1 MLSGKRKPA
10 AAQTAQAYQQ
20 PAQPTPPQRAEHNA
34 VGARQCRQK
43 SKLQRKHRSD
53 TTAAQ

>member
-1 MLSGKRKPA
+1 MQSGKRKPA